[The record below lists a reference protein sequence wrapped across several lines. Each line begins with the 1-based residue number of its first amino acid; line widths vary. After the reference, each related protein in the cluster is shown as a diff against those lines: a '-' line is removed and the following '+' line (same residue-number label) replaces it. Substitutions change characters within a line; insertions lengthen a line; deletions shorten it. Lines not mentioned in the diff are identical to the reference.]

1 MNHNNK
7 KIFYYIIIFIL
18 FYVFSKAGHIVSK
31 RIKVNEDLLI
41 IFAGLIFT
49 SIIYL
54 LKCMLDVKDNFH
66 FEVTPEKLCDGG
78 PYMYSSNPEI
88 KKLCDSFSN
97 QDLAKYSC
105 CPGFHGR
112 PVWWER
118 TNDTDADWNN
128 PICKGNFKNYD
139 DPKVL

>member
-1 MNHNNK
+1 MNYDNN
-7 KIFYYIIIFIL
+7 KIFYYVIIFFL
-18 FYVFSKAGHIVSK
+18 FYIFTKSGHILSSM
-31 RIKVNEDLLI
+31 IKINQNVLILSSALL
-41 IFAGLIFT
+41 FT
-49 SIIYL
+49 LIIYL
-54 LKCMLDVKDNFH
+54 LKFMLDIKDNFH

-97 QDLAKYSC
+97 EDLAKYSC

-118 TNDTDADWNN
+118 TNDTDDLWNN
-128 PICKGNFKNYD
+128 QMCKGNFNNYD